1 MLEGITYLGKAMA
14 LRNAQL
20 DILTSNLANA
30 STPNYKAK
38 NLNFSEAFAHA
49 LHEKNNHLGNLSN
62 YIEYE
67 RGNSVGLNGNS
78 VSPQQTM
85 MQLTSTALDS
95 EADESFDSGAV
106 QSMIDA
112 INTSTV
118 Y

>member
-1 MLEGITYLGKAMA
+1 MLEGITYFGKALA

-20 DILTSNLANA
+20 DVLTSNLANA
-30 STPNYKAK
+30 STPGYKAK
-38 NLNFSEAFAHA
+38 NLNFREAFAHA
-49 LHEKNNHLGNLSN
+49 LHESGNQLGNLSH
-62 YIEYE
+62 YTQYE
-67 RGNSVGLNGNS
+67 RGNPVGLDGNS

-85 MQLTSTALDS
+85 MQITRTALNS
-95 EADESFDSGAV
+95 EADESFASGAA

>member
-1 MLEGITYLGKAMA
+1 MLEGITYFGKALA

-20 DILTSNLANA
+20 DVLTSNLANA
-30 STPNYKAK
+30 STPGYKAK
-38 NLNFSEAFAHA
+38 NLNFREAFAHA
-49 LHEKNNHLGNLSN
+49 LHESGNQLGDLSR
-62 YIEYE
+62 YTQYE
-67 RGNSVGLNGNS
+67 RGNPVGLDGNS

-85 MQLTSTALDS
+85 MQITRTALNS
-95 EADESFDSGAV
+95 EADESFAAGSA

>member
-1 MLEGITYLGKAMA
+1 MLEGITYLGKALA

-20 DILTSNLANA
+20 DVLTSNLANA
-30 STPNYKAK
+30 STPEYKAK
-38 NLNFSEAFAHA
+38 NLNFREAFDHA
-49 LHEKNNHLGNLSN
+49 LHTSGNQLGNLSR
-62 YIEYE
+62 YTEYE
-67 RGNSVGLNGNS
+67 RGKPVDLNGNS

-85 MQLTSTALDS
+85 MQITRTALNS
-95 EADESFDSGAV
+95 EADESFTAGAV

>member
-1 MLEGITYLGKAMA
+1 MLEGITYLGKALA

-20 DILTSNLANA
+20 DVLTSNLANA
-30 STPNYKAK
+30 STPGYKAK
-38 NLNFSEAFAHA
+38 NLNFREAFTHA
-49 LHEKNNHLGNLSN
+49 LHQAGNQLGNLSP
-62 YIEYE
+62 YTQYE
-67 RGNSVGLNGNS
+67 RGNPVGLDGNS

-85 MQLTSTALDS
+85 MQITQTALDS
-95 EADESFDSGAV
+95 EADESFTAGAA